1 MRELLA
7 GDERGGLRALA
18 GLLFGV
24 GMLLVLFRRSSFGD
38 PWGTGALFV
47 CFLVPCAF
55 LYGLGVFGG
64 RAADGPATT
73 WHTVY
78 AVFGVLLVPWTL
90 FLFLDWVGGNTDD
103 SWNVTWIFLLT
114 GISGIAATLVGRV
127 RYGCLLG
134 SLSLLIAWLACWDG
148 VLDDGVAA
156 DVGTL
161 RGLLVIAALILL
173 AVAGFVAMRPGV
185 PDGAAS
191 DVTTGAAV
199 AAVAAGAISLG
210 AVPEDLLFFLFGLPS
225 LGVDTNVFWAGYL
238 LVASLGFVLY
248 GASAGVR
255 GPTYIGGLGLIAF
268 LFVVGIDAGDE
279 SPEGSL
285 LGWPLIVLAAALA
298 ALAWSVLP
306 ALRRRG
312 E

>member
-18 GLLFGV
+18 GLLFGI
-24 GMLLVLFRRSSFGD
+24 GMLLVLFRRSSFAD

-64 RAADGPATT
+64 RAADGPASP

-90 FLFLDWVGGNTDD
+90 FLFVDWLGGSTDD
-103 SWNVTWIFLLT
+103 PWNVAWIFALT
-114 GISGIAATLVGRV
+114 GISGIAAAVVGRV

-134 SLSLLIAWLACWDG
+134 SISLLIAWLAAWDG
-148 VLDDGVAA
+148 FLDDGVAA
-156 DVGTL
+156 DIGTL

-185 PDGAAS
+185 PEGAAS
-191 DVTTGAAV
+191 DVTTGAAI

-210 AVPEDLLFFLFGLPS
+210 ALPEALLFIFPFFSFG
-225 LGVDTNVFWAGYL
+225 GDTNVFWDTYL
-238 LVASLGFVLY
+238 LIVSLGFVLF

-255 GPTYIGGLGLIAF
+255 GPTYIGGFGLIAF
-268 LFVVGIDAGDE
+268 IFIVGIDAGDE

-285 LGWPLIVLAAALA
+285 LGWPLIVLVLALA
-298 ALAWSVLP
+298 AFAWSVLP
-306 ALRRRG
+306 ALRQRN